1 MSLFTRTCAGVFPA
15 TRTERPN
22 IAESICAAVS
32 EKIAG
37 STEKVLQP
45 AWWNTCVGM
54 IPMQSLANR
63 TTARSSI
70 YRMNISG
77 GLANLC
83 ISSAFRKTSTGNL
96 TAGVEGLLAE
106 LPHLQ
111 SLNSLCISFAKNGEL
126 QISLAILA
134 VEETDS
140 SAETWPVSVDR
151 ARRLWRIVMR
161 KWRRRL
167 TRRLDHSGR
176 WKTSHTM
183 FLSALAAE
191 SQRRDERKCRA
202 GPG

>member
-1 MSLFTRTCAGVFPA
+1 MSLFTRTCAGVFAA

-32 EKIAG
+32 EKTAG

-63 TTARSSI
+63 TTATSSI
-70 YRMNISG
+70 YRTNISG

-83 ISSAFRKTSTGNL
+83 ISSAFGKTSTGNL

-151 ARRLWRIVMR
+151 SETVVAY
-161 KWRRRL
+161 
-167 TRRLDHSGR
+167 
-176 WKTSHTM
+176 
-183 FLSALAAE
+183 
-191 SQRRDERKCRA
+191 RDEKVAKAIDQTFGSFGSLEDKSYYVSVRA
-202 GPG
+202 SG